1 MMKQKHAKSSQQII
15 RSYYRDIK
23 EKLLLSILLSFFI
36 LRSIQAQDIT
46 TPPVNI
52 GSVDEF
58 YNAVHLSENQ
68 IKTRKVKRCII
79 PITKDS
85 VSAQINLKKTVDGEE
100 FIIGEV
106 QDKEASSV
114 TFSIADGKLT
124 GYVVIPSDKKAFR
137 YFSQMGD
144 VYVEE
149 KDINEV
155 ICIDFN
161 KSVNVEKRALP
172 EQAPPSGSTVY
183 NLQSLSGATAVAYLD
198 FDGQVVTGT
207 RWNGGNTINALPGN
221 FSETEVTNIWKM
233 ISEDFRAFNINI
245 TTNEAVFNAAP
256 KGRRIRCIFTPTN
269 TASPG
274 AGGVAYVNS
283 FRWTDDT
290 PCWVFNSGTK
300 GGGEAGSHEIGHT
313 LGLSHDG
320 RTSPAED
327 YYSGQGIWAPIMGV
341 GYSKG
346 LVQWSRG
353 EYANANQTQDDIT
366 IISGTGNGFGFR
378 TDEAGN
384 TNATAKALVASQS
397 GVVSEAQNYGIISQ
411 RTDVDIYSFT
421 TSGGTVTLTINPSPS
436 YPNLDIVA
444 TLKNASGTT
453 LATSNPTASAPSGQ
467 TGPTAINGLYA
478 SFSINLSAGT
488 YYLNIDG
495 TGQGDP
501 LTTGYSDYS
510 SIGEYFISGN
520 IPVSQSN
527 QRPVV
532 KITAP
537 SNNSSFTAPAAI
549 SITAT
554 ASDADGTISE
564 VSFYNNGSLL
574 GTDVTSPYSFSWSNV
589 AAGTYKIIANV
600 KDNNGGLGTD
610 TVTVTVVPAVNQRPV
625 VKITSPANNT
635 VFTAPANISVTAT
648 ATDADGT
655 ISEVSFVGVGT
666 PVSDVTSPYGASW
679 INIAAGTYKIVANA
693 KDNNGGM
700 ATDTI
705 TVTVVPAVN
714 QRPVVK
720 ITSPANNAVFTAPA
734 NISVTATA
742 TDADGTI
749 SEVSF
754 VGVGAPVSDVT
765 SPYAA
770 SWTNIAAGTYKIV
783 ANAKD
788 NNGGVGTDTVTV
800 TVVPALNQRPV
811 VKITSPANNAVF
823 TAPANISVTATAA
836 DADGTIS
843 EVSFVGVGSAVSDVT
858 SPYGASWTNV
868 AAGTY
873 KIVANAK
880 DNNGGIGTDTV
891 TVTVVPAVNQNPV
904 VSITSPL
911 NNASFNAPANI
922 TITANASDAD
932 GTISGV
938 AFYNGSLLLGSD
950 NTAPYTY
957 TITGAAVGT
966 YSLTAVATDN
976 LGGRTTSS
984 VVSVKV
990 ENVLTIGINGPSCLV
1005 AGQKYLFVLSPE
1017 AAFTNI
1023 NWWTNAQATIEVDP
1037 LDKSKI
1043 YITYSANISSVNI
1056 SAGVNY
1062 SVSPWY
1068 KQYDKTLKVGGC
1080 PSAAIEEAVFAA
1092 SSAVSEEGQADSKE
1106 EILLSLRLYD
1116 FQGKEIA
1123 YKGELTLDANKLSE
1137 YLEDGAYIVYGVTN
1151 QRVIKKKIAVQ
1162 K

>member
-1 MMKQKHAKSSQQII
+1 MSV
-15 RSYYRDIK
+15 
-23 EKLLLSILLSFFI
+23 LLSFFVFT
-36 LRSIQAQDIT
+36 SIHAQDIT
-46 TPPVNI
+46 APPVNI
-52 GSVDEF
+52 GSVDDF

-68 IKTRKVKRCII
+68 IKTRKIKKCTI
-79 PITKDS
+79 PVTKDS
-85 VSAQINLKKTVDGEE
+85 VSAQINIKKTVDGEE
-100 FIIGEV
+100 VIIGEV

-114 TFSIADGKLT
+114 TFSIADGKLN
-124 GYVVIPSDKKAFR
+124 GYVVIPSDRKAFR
-137 YFSQMGD
+137 YFSQKGN
-144 VYVEE
+144 VFVEE
-149 KDINEV
+149 EDINKV

-161 KSVNVEKRALP
+161 KSLNAEKRALP
-172 EQAPPSGSTVY
+172 VQAPPSGSAVY
-183 NLQSLSGATAVAYLD
+183 NLQSLAGAVAVAYLD

-233 ISEDFRAFNINI
+233 ISEDYRAFNINI

-320 RTSPAED
+320 RTSPKED

-384 TNATAKALVASQS
+384 TNATAKALFVSQS
-397 GVVSEAQNYGIISQ
+397 GVVAEAQNYGIISQ

-421 TSGGTVTLTINPSPS
+421 TSGGTVTLTINPAPS

-453 LATSNPTASAPSGQ
+453 LATSNPTASAPSSQ

-478 SFSINLSAGT
+478 SFNINLSAGT

-510 SIGEYFISGN
+510 SLGEYFISGT
-520 IPVSQSN
+520 IPMSQVN
-527 QRPVV
+527 QKPVV
-532 KITAP
+532 KITSP
-537 SNNSSFTAPAAI
+537 LNNAVFIAPA
-549 SITAT
+549 SINAT
-554 ASDADGTISE
+554 AVATDADGTISE
-564 VSFYNNGSLL
+564 VSFVGIGSSVS
-574 GTDVTSPYSFSWSNV
+574 DVTSPYSASWNNI
-589 AAGTYKIIANV
+589 AAGTYKIVANV
-600 KDNNGGLGTD
+600 KDNNGGVGTD
-610 TVTVTVVPAVNQRPV
+610 TVTVTVVPAVNQNPV
-625 VKITSPANNT
+625 VKITSPT
-635 VFTAPANISVTAT
+635 
-648 ATDADGT
+648 
-655 ISEVSFVGVGT
+655 
-666 PVSDVTSPYGASW
+666 
-679 INIAAGTYKIVANA
+679 
-693 KDNNGGM
+693 
-700 ATDTI
+700 
-705 TVTVVPAVN
+705 
-714 QRPVVK
+714 
-720 ITSPANNAVFTAPA
+720 NNAVFTAPA

-742 TDADGTI
+742 TDADGAI

-754 VGVGAPVSDVT
+754 VGVGSSVSDVT
-765 SPYAA
+765 SPYSA
-770 SWTNIAAGTYKIV
+770 SWTNVAAGTYKIV

-800 TVVPALNQRPV
+800 TVVPAINQRPVVKITSPVNNAVFTAPATISVTATATDADGTISEVSFVGVGSSVSDVTSPYSASWTNVAAGTYKVVANVKDNNGGVGTDTVTVTVVPAVNQKPV

-823 TAPANISVTATAA
+823 TAPANISVAATAT

-843 EVSFVGVGSAVSDVT
+843 EVSFVGAGASVLDVT
-858 SPYGASWTNV
+858 SPYSASWANV
-868 AAGTY
+868 AAGIY
-873 KIVANAK
+873 KIVANVK
-880 DNNGGIGTDTV
+880 DNNGGVGTDTV
-891 TVTVVPAVNQNPV
+891 TVTVVPAVNQNPS

-911 NNASFNAPANI
+911 NNASFNAPANV

-950 NTAPYTY
+950 NTAPYTF
-957 TITGAAVGT
+957 TITGAAAGT

-976 LGGRTTSS
+976 LGGKTTSS
-984 VVSVKV
+984 IVSVKV
-990 ENVLTIGINGPSCLV
+990 ENILTTGINGPSCLV
-1005 AGQKYLFVLSPE
+1005 AGQRYLFVLSPE
-1017 AAFTNI
+1017 ATFTNI
-1023 NWWTNAQATIEVDP
+1023 SWWTNAQATIEVDP
-1037 LDKSKI
+1037 LDKSKV
-1043 YITYSANISSVNI
+1043 YITYSANISSVSI

-1068 KQYDKTLKVGGC
+1068 KQYDKILKVGGC
-1080 PSAAIEEAVFAA
+1080 PSAAIEEAAF
-1092 SSAVSEEGQADSKE
+1092 SALSAKSEESLASVQE
-1106 EILLSLRLYD
+1106 EILLSLKLYD

-1123 YKGELTLDANKLSE
+1123 YNGELTLDFNKISE

-1151 QRVIKKKIAVQ
+1151 QKVIKKKIVVQ
-1162 K
+1162 R